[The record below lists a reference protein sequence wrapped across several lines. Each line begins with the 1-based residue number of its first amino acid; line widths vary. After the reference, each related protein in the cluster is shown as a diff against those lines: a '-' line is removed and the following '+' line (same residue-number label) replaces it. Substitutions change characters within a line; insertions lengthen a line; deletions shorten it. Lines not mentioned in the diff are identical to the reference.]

1 MMVARTSEV
10 TMEMEVMDWGCIVE
24 EEMSKLADGL
34 NLTGLRE
41 KSGISLRFLV

>member
-10 TMEMEVMDWGCIVE
+10 TMEVMDWGCIVE